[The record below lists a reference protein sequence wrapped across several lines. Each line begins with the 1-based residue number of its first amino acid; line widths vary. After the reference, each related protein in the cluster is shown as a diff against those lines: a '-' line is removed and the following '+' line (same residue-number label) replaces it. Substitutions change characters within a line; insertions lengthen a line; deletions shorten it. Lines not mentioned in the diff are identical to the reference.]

1 MARLTRIAGQCA
13 YAGLFVVVW
22 PGLLAYCAIRLD
34 ASEFPFWPQPFPMA
48 FGVFLAAIGMSVVA
62 TSMWALWHKGNGLPM
77 NAFPPPRFVATSTYA
92 LFSHPIYVGFT
103 VLVVGVSVLCNS
115 AAGLWFVVPLS
126 AAACAALVLGY
137 EGPDLRRRFGPQVAR
152 PLFALP
158 AAGADV
164 PSLQARLHACVI
176 AFGPWVLIYAVL
188 SLLPAPAGAFEELRM
203 PWEFRVPHPYW
214 AIWVYSMAYIMAPA
228 SVLLAS
234 SNDLLRRYVRSAWA
248 GTAIGFLVM
257 LTMPAKAALLSLDT
271 QGVSMWLTH
280 INRLV
285 DADWLALPSF
295 HVFWVVLAALALNSR
310 GRLYG
315 CVGATF
321 AAGVASSCVLSGSHA
336 LVDVAGGCVLA
347 FLCWYLEAVW
357 HFIVQAGSRLSN
369 SWSAMRIG
377 PVRIISH
384 FIWSFA
390 GAAFGTAVVLYF
402 GGPAI
407 LVPSIVVIAT
417 GLLCAGAW
425 GYWLEGGTRLSR
437 PFGYYGYLLGSL
449 TMLVVLF
456 WMGVAGTGALVAA
469 FATAAPVAQAL
480 GRLRCIVQ
488 GCCHGR
494 TTTTV
499 EGFQVTH
506 ACSRVTALS
515 GLHGVRIHPTPLY
528 SIVGNLVLV
537 LLLVRLWRMGATWP
551 IISGTY
557 LVLSSLARFVEE
569 QYRGEPQT
577 PSRFGM
583 TMYQWLAV
591 LMFLV
596 GLGVL
601 CVSGATATSAQWI
614 SWQTVAVSVGMGL
627 VAGFLMSVDFPDSQ
641 RRFSHLTV
649 FELTPPGV

>member
-13 YAGLFVVVW
+13 YAGLFVVAW
-22 PGLLAYCAIRLD
+22 PGLLAYCAMRLD
-34 ASEFPFWPQPFPMA
+34 ASEFRFWPQPFPMA
-48 FGVFLAAIGMSVVA
+48 FGVVLAAAGFVIIGI
-62 TSMWALWHKGNGLPM
+62 SMWALWHKGNGLPM
-77 NAFPPPRFVATSTYA
+77 NAFPPPRFVATLTYA

-103 VLVVGVSVLCNS
+103 VVVAGVAVLWNS

-126 AAACAALVLGY
+126 AVASAALVLGY
-137 EGPDLRRRFGPQVAR
+137 EGPDLRRRFGPRVGR

-158 AAGADV
+158 NAGADA
-164 PSLQARLHACVI
+164 PSLRARLHACLI
-176 AFGPWVLIYAVL
+176 ALGPWVLTYAVF
-188 SLLPAPAGAFEELRM
+188 SQMPAPGGAFKELRM
-203 PWEFRVPHPYW
+203 PWEFRLPHPYW
-214 AIWVYSMAYIMAPA
+214 AIWVYSAGYAIAPA
-228 SVLLAS
+228 GVLLAPS
-234 SNDLLRRYVRSAWA
+234 YDLLRRCVRSAWA
-248 GTAIGFLVM
+248 GTAIGFIVM
-257 LTMPAKAALLSLDT
+257 LTMPAKAALLTLDT
-271 QGVSMWLTH
+271 QGASMWLMQLD
-280 INRLV
+280 RRF

-295 HVFWVVLAALALNSR
+295 HIFWSVLAALALFSR
-310 GRLYG
+310 GRVFG

-321 AAGVASSCVLSGSHA
+321 AAGVAISCVLSGSHA
-336 LVDVAGGCVLA
+336 LVDVVGGCILA
-347 FLCWYLEAVW
+347 LLCWNLDAVW
-357 HFIVQAGSRLSN
+357 KYIVRAGNRLSN

-384 FIWSFA
+384 FIWSCA

-407 LVPSIVVIAT
+407 LAPSIAVIAT

-469 FATAAPVAQAL
+469 FAAGAPVAQAL

-494 TTTTV
+494 TTTAV

-515 GLHGVRIHPTPLY
+515 GLHGVRIHPTQLY
-528 SIVGNLVLV
+528 SIVGNIALVILI
-537 LLLVRLWRMGATWP
+537 VRLWRLGATWP

-569 QYRGEPQT
+569 QFRGEPQT
-577 PSRFGM
+577 PSRFGL

-591 LMFLV
+591 LMFLI

-601 CVSGATATSAQWI
+601 CASGATPTSARWI
-614 SWQTVAVSVGMGL
+614 SWQTVAVSTCMGL
-627 VAGFLMSVDFPDSQ
+627 VTGFLMSVDFPDSK
-641 RRFSHLTV
+641 RRFSRLTV
-649 FELTPPGV
+649 SG